1 MALEPG
7 LEPPSG
13 QVSNFDNPDR
23 HMFYYC
29 IAANVTGVAV
39 TTVFM
44 GLRLWARRR
53 LSMRLQADDVA
64 CIVGYIGF
72 VIYCGICLLML
83 RFGGGIHQWDVVA
96 SAVPSYNQARVPRT
110 DMVRVTLADQSQA
123 VYATMV
129 NYGPTVLATKAAIL
143 LFLNRIFAPYKGYVA
158 LIYSFLGIMAVYYTV
173 MFFLKIFICRPIP
186 VFWGE
191 GEGECFNQRV
201 LILVDNVIS
210 LMSDIVVFL
219 LPCPLAKQLQVGLMA
234 KVKIAVVFGVG
245 GIACIFSLIRLI
257 FIINRGNSPDQTYV
271 FMEINLTGVAEVGI
285 GLVCATLP
293 LMPALWKSIRHEE
306 KVGYW
311 SQANSNFEMFDS
323 HKRSRNATRDQTAVT
338 YNDPIDS
345 DEHTLIP
352 GKGCVTTQIQGGGEG
367 PGKESAGSDATDTQ
381 GKPRIM
387 LTTEVRQTHEG

>member
-13 QVSNFDNPDR
+13 QESNFDNPDR

-64 CIVGYIGF
+64 CIIGYIGF

-83 RFGGGIHQWDVVA
+83 RFGGGLHQWDVVA
-96 SAVPSYNQARVPRT
+96 SAVPSYS
-110 DMVRVTLADQSQA
+110 QSPCLSDQA

-143 LFLNRIFAPYKGYVA
+143 LFLTRIFAPYKGYVA
-158 LIYSFLGIMAVYYTV
+158 LIYSFLGVMAVYYTV
-173 MFFLKIFICRPIP
+173 MLFLKIFICRPIP

-210 LMSDIVVFL
+210 LVSDIVVLL

-234 KVKIAVVFGVG
+234 KIKIAVVFGVG
-245 GIACIFSLIRLI
+245 GIACIFSLVRLI
-257 FIINRGNSPDQTYV
+257 FIINNGNSPDQTYV

-306 KVGYW
+306 KAGYS

-323 HKRSRNATRDQTAVT
+323 HKRSRNATRDQTTVT

-352 GKGCVTTQIQGGGEG
+352 GKGYVTTQIQGGGEG
-367 PGKESAGSDATDTQ
+367 PAEESAGPDTPDSQ
-381 GKPRIM
+381 GRPRIM
-387 LTTEVRQTHEG
+387 RTTEVRQTHED